1 MDKFNLAEISQ
12 KLASTKQ
19 ELLIQL
25 SVQAQNYFA
34 KSFKNQGF
42 DGNQWEEV
50 KRRKPEENAYKYP
63 KGKGLQRRTQPILTG
78 AGYKQRGG
86 ALRKAVATMSTTAI
100 FRGNQVVMNV
110 NLPYAKI
117 HNEGGTIN
125 KSATTRSQ
133 NFKINKNGK
142 SRFATKIRANFQ
154 QDVNVGAHTINI
166 PKRQFIGQT
175 SELTE
180 MQKAK
185 IIKVVGKIWEVKS

>member
-1 MDKFNLAEISQ
+1 MDKFNLAEISK
-12 KLASTKQ
+12 KLAATKQ

-86 ALRKAVATMSTTAI
+86 ALRKAVATMSTTAV
-100 FRGNQVVMNV
+100 FRGNQIVMNV

-117 HNEGGTIN
+117 HNEGL
-125 KSATTRSQ
+125 Q
-133 NFKINKNGK
+133 GK
-142 SRFATKIRANFQ
+142 AFGKYPFTM
-154 QDVNVGAHTINI
+154 
-166 PKRQFIGQT
+166 PKRKFVGQT
-175 SELTE
+175 NELTE
-180 MQKAK
+180 MQRKK
-185 IIKVVGKIWEVKS
+185 ITKVVDQIWGTK